1 MRSSLETGVG
11 NQVKT
16 LQKWLKMNANIAKVR
31 YECYYGLRTQ
41 EMDQTSTRVGSK
53 VQIEVWNEVWSQVVK
68 LKNQVRYQ
76 SLEK

>member
-1 MRSSLETGVG
+1 
-11 NQVKT
+11 
-16 LQKWLKMNANIAKVR
+16 MNASIAKVR
-31 YECYYGLRTQ
+31 YECYNGLRTQ

-76 SLEK
+76 VFRKMKTRR